1 MALWI
6 AAGLAVIGLGYLTT
20 VRTPFGH
27 RAVIWSFG
35 GVSYEERQPGLSLV
49 FPFVQN
55 AYMVDVRNQRYA
67 TVFQEGEDAGKA
79 NGYIQTSDLQEVTLR
94 VGVVWRP
101 VPTEAAY
108 WYDEVGSENAPSIME
123 SIIRDALK
131 QQSGLREVESFAQEL
146 GPLGAEMAE
155 QIVTEVAQYH
165 MEVTSVQIEDAVF
178 DGDFIQSVKEK
189 VIADQ
194 EVEEQRKLI
203 EARRAEKEQIT
214 LQAEAERARAAA
226 LGLSPQEYLEWL
238 WLTRWD
244 GQLPQTLLS
253 DAAEIILNGAP

>member
-1 MALWI
+1 
-6 AAGLAVIGLGYLTT
+6 
-20 VRTPFGH
+20 
-27 RAVIWSFG
+27 
-35 GVSYEERQPGLSLV
+35 
-49 FPFVQN
+49 
-55 AYMVDVRNQRYA
+55 
-67 TVFQEGEDAGKA
+67 
-79 NGYIQTSDLQEVTLR
+79 
-94 VGVVWRP
+94 
-101 VPTEAAY
+101 
-108 WYDEVGSENAPSIME
+108 
-123 SIIRDALK
+123 
-131 QQSGLREVESFAQEL
+131 
-146 GPLGAEMAE
+146 
-155 QIVTEVAQYH
+155 

-238 WLTRWD
+238 WLQRWD